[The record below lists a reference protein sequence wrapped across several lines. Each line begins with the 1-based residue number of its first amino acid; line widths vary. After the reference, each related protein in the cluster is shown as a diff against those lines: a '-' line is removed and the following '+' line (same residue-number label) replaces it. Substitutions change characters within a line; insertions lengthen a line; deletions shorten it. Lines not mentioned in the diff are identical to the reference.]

1 MLELECFAKPM
12 QGTVHTATWVKQ
24 YPVFWIN
31 LQRERKRRRRMQ
43 AALRQ
48 GGWNHVRWN
57 GIDGRN
63 PNHRFWAW
71 QRPWQRAAVLPGV
84 QRHEEAKPQRRTNRM
99 ELACLCSWQRLIES
113 LDQQHSPSGWF
124 LLLEDDVG
132 SSLAVP
138 EHWPYSLNDIVE
150 QAGEKAL
157 AIQLAPINAGVRRTL
172 YERWQSSNGQ
182 ALVVPKANVRS
193 HGNGAVLLHRNAVPL
208 LRRRIGRW
216 LEQWIP
222 QLHLLGHPRNVRPV
236 ADKWLYASLPP
247 GSCWVS
253 TFPLFCLEAETS
265 SLHQDHVTSFHQASR
280 HVTLQLWS
288 EGRHQE
294 LLKAAQGWKK
304 L

>member
-1 MLELECFAKPM
+1 M
-12 QGTVHTATWVKQ
+12 QGTAPTAQWVKR

-31 LQRERKRRRRMQ
+31 LKGEPKRRRRMK
-43 AALRQ
+43 AALTE
-48 GGWNHVRWN
+48 GGWNHSLWN
-57 GIDGRN
+57 ATDGRD
-63 PNHRFWAW
+63 PRHHFYASA
-71 QRPWQRAAVLPGV
+71 RPWQRATLLPGLERDNEAEP
-84 QRHEEAKPQRRTNRM
+84 QRHTNRM

-113 LDQQHSPSGWF
+113 LAQHHSHSGWF

-138 EHWPYSLNDIVE
+138 EHWPCSLNDIVE

-172 YERWQSSNGQ
+172 YERWQGRNGKD
-182 ALVVPKANVRS
+182 LVVPKADVRS

-222 QLHLLGHPRNVRPV
+222 ELHLLGHPRNVRPV

-247 GSCWVS
+247 DSCYVS

-280 HVTLQLWS
+280 HLTLELWR
-288 EGRHQE
+288 EGRHQA
-294 LLKAAQGWKK
+294 LLDAHAAWKK
-304 L
+304 G